1 MAAVAGNR
9 DEFIELHFAATS
21 GHDFMLRYPR
31 NDPKG
36 AVDAVFRWLLDVDE
50 FGPKEL
56 GVFLAA
62 ILHDAIERGALHEAA
77 YPVVER
83 IIYSVPHIGLSYLD
97 QVNMMRGIMH
107 AVLDSR
113 A

>member
-1 MAAVAGNR
+1 MEAITGNHE
-9 DEFIELHFAATS
+9 EFIGLHFAATS

-36 AVDAVFRWLLDVDE
+36 AVDAVFHWLLDVDE

-62 ILHDAIERGALHEAA
+62 ILHDAIERGSLHEAA
-77 YPVVER
+77 YPIVER
-83 IIYSVPHIGLSYLD
+83 IIHAVPASGLSYVD

-113 A
+113 R

>member
-9 DEFIELHFAATS
+9 DEFIELHFAAFS
-21 GHDFMLRYPR
+21 GHDFVLRYPR
-31 NDPKG
+31 NSPAG
-36 AVDAVFRWLLDVDE
+36 AVEAVFRWLLAVPE

-62 ILHDAIERGALHEAA
+62 ILHDAIERGALPEAA
-77 YPVVER
+77 YPVIER
-83 IIYSVPHIGLSYLD
+83 ITYAVPHSGLSYAD
-97 QVNMMRGIMH
+97 QVNMMRMIMH

-113 A
+113 G